1 MYYYLDSREGDDS
14 ADGRSPQTAWRSL
27 AKANTRTFA
36 PGDSLLL
43 RRGCSWLGETLA
55 PRGSGTPEAPI
66 LIDAYGEGEQP
77 LIDRRGGFS
86 ETENATEAVCLTNQ
100 SDWII
105 RHLTVSNTN
114 PAPRSGD
121 CPHRRWT
128 GCRTPWPGRG
138 SHTRCP
144 CGDRCRAEASCA

>member
-55 PRGSGTPEAPI
+55 PRGSPSP
-66 LIDAYGEGEQP
+66 
-77 LIDRRGGFS
+77 
-86 ETENATEAVCLTNQ
+86 
-100 SDWII
+100 
-105 RHLTVSNTN
+105 
-114 PAPRSGD
+114 
-121 CPHRRWT
+121 
-128 GCRTPWPGRG
+128 
-138 SHTRCP
+138 
-144 CGDRCRAEASCA
+144 